1 MITHLRSGQRSRRV
15 RGPWP
20 SSLVAALVILLGL
33 RGATLHAAE
42 EASRTESKAG
52 AAATETAPLPS
63 PLAEEK
69 PEKKQPE
76 TLLEF
81 AMAGG
86 YMMIPLVITSV
97 LWVGFFIERL
107 IVLRRS
113 RVVPS
118 ALVRAMRSLLVAR
131 PFDRDRAL
139 AVVAAHPSPA
149 ATILRTALERL
160 DLPVEKVEKAVEYAA
175 GREVFRL
182 RDNLWIFAV
191 ISTISPL
198 LGLLGTVVG
207 LVQAFREVAITGL
220 GAGATLAPGIYEAL
234 VTTVAGLA
242 IAIPALASYYWLQ
255 ARVDRYI
262 HEIDGLVVDITET
275 ADLSP
280 AAV

>member
-1 MITHLRSGQRSRRV
+1 MITILRPGRRKRRGAGSRPAFSLAAALAVLLSLAGPPRV
-15 RGPWP
+15 R
-20 SSLVAALVILLGL
+20 
-33 RGATLHAAE
+33 AE
-42 EASRTESKAG
+42 EAPRAETKT
-52 AAATETAPLPS
+52 AAPAPASAS
-63 PLAEEK
+63 PAEGEQK

-81 AMAGG
+81 AIAGG
-86 YMMIPLVITSV
+86 YMMIPLLVTSV
-97 LWVGFFIERL
+97 LWVGFFMERL

-113 RVVPS
+113 RVAPP
-118 ALVRAMRSLLVAR
+118 ALARAMRSLLDAR
-131 PFDRDRAL
+131 PFDRERAL
-139 AVVAAHPSPA
+139 SVAAAHPSPA
-149 ATILRTALERL
+149 ATILRSALERL
-160 DLPVEKVEKAVEYAA
+160 DLPLEKVEKAVQYAA
-175 GREVFRL
+175 EREVFRL

-255 ARVDRYI
+255 ARVDRYV
-262 HEIDGLVVDITET
+262 HDIDGLVVEITET

-280 AAV
+280 AGV

>member
-1 MITHLRSGQRSRRV
+1 MIHPRRPGSPSRRP
-15 RGPWP
+15 RGPQLARVVTALVAVSLWP
-20 SSLVAALVILLGL
+20 S
-33 RGATLHAAE
+33 LHAAE
-42 EASRTESKAG
+42 EPPRAETKVAVPAPVSTPSAG
-52 AAATETAPLPS
+52 
-63 PLAEEK
+63 EK

-81 AMAGG
+81 AIAGG
-86 YMMIPLVITSV
+86 YMMIPLVLTSI
-97 LWVGFFIERL
+97 LWVGFFMERL

-113 RVVPS
+113 RVLPA
-118 ALVRAMRSLLVAR
+118 ALARAMRALLDAR
-131 PFDRDRAL
+131 PFDRERAL
-139 AVVAAHPSPA
+139 SVAAAHPSPA
-149 ATILRTALERL
+149 ATIVRAAIERL
-160 DLPVEKVEKAVEYAA
+160 DLPVDKIEKAVEYAA
-175 GREVFRL
+175 EREVFRL

-255 ARVDRYI
+255 ARVDRYV

-275 ADLSP
+275 ADLSAADLRP
-280 AAV
+280 AGV